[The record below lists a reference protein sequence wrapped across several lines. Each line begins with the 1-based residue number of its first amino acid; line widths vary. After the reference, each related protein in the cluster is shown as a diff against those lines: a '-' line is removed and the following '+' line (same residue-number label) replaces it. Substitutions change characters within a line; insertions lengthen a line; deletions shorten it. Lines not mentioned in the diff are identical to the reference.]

1 MGGWMVGWMTTKVVK
16 KMLIKV
22 IKVKKNHSYAVVV
35 FQLHCKMTQIELC
48 KTPKIWL
55 RTNLKVFS
63 LPVKVNKT
71 C

>member
-1 MGGWMVGWMTTKVVK
+1 MVGWMTTKVVK

-22 IKVKKNHSYAVVV
+22 KKNHSYSVVV
-35 FQLHCKMTQIELC
+35 FQLHFKMTQIELC